1 MKLNPNETS
10 NTVGLQ
16 NISMK
21 INVLEEDLNAYIPV
35 VQENFK
41 RLSEALQLETNT
53 SHLSELQNISK
64 KITELYSVRLEDR
77 ALLNEIDTALGK
89 LDTDVYANIYI
100 MQNNT
105 KRLST
110 IEMGILQ
117 LEANQTQNKMNLHDM
132 SKWINET
139 ESNFAVHVATI
150 QENSNKL
157 SNVEDKL
164 AEETYVLRNLSL
176 GVSSKN
182 EEHSNEISQLE
193 SDMETLFQNQTSR
206 IAQLELDKTAN
217 HIVIQL
223 HGDKVEDLERNL
235 TSAYSVITTNT
246 ENILTNSDNL
256 RRVENITSAQHA
268 NLLLHADRLTQLESF
283 RADDQNTTQAH
294 GSRVTALEIIQIMIK
309 DTLQN
314 HSFRLGAL
322 ESEPALDQGT
332 IVNQT
337 LRLELLETN
346 MQDLNKSLQNEMSII
361 EDLDAGLVQVQLDTN
376 TALQDHSDKLTKLT
390 GKHVI

>member
-21 INVLEEDLNAYIPV
+21 VNVLEEDLNAYIPV
-35 VQENFK
+35 VQENSK
-41 RLSEALQLETNT
+41 RLSEVLQLETNT
-53 SHLSELQNISK
+53 SHLSELQSISK
-64 KITELYSVRLEDR
+64 KIAALYSVRLEDR
-77 ALLNEIDTALGK
+77 ALLNEIDTALSK
-89 LDTDVYANIYI
+89 LDTNVNAHIQI
-100 MQNNT
+100 VQNNSDT
-105 KRLST
+105 LQT
-110 IEMGILQ
+110 LEMGILQ
-117 LEANQTQNKMNLHDM
+117 LEGNQTQNKMNLHDM

-164 AEETYVLRNLSL
+164 TEETDVLRNLSL
-176 GVSSKN
+176 EISIKN
-182 EEHSNEISQLE
+182 EEHSNDISQLE
-193 SDMETLFQNQTSR
+193 SDMGTLFQNQTSR

-217 HIVIQL
+217 DIVIQL
-223 HGDKVEDLERNL
+223 HGDKMEDLERNL

-246 ENILTNSDNL
+246 GNILANSDNL
-256 RRVENITSAQHA
+256 RRVENITSTQHA

-294 GSRVTALEIIQIMIK
+294 ESRITALEIIKIKIK

-314 HSFRLGAL
+314 HSSRLDAL
-322 ESEPALDQGT
+322 ESEPALDRGT
-332 IVNQT
+332 MVNQT

-346 MQDLNKSLQNEMSII
+346 MHDLNMSLQNEISII
-361 EDLDAGLVQVQLDTN
+361 EDLDARVVQLQLDTN